1 MTLEARPALVPRAL
15 AGRRSAAPRLLVL
28 ASLLAWAAPPLLLSA
43 GADPGTPR
51 AADVTDADAVTWLD
65 RDGRPLPFRT
75 YEEVETFL
83 KTAAVVSRETA
94 PVGITRPEILVLEK
108 DGVQARAILRLVEE
122 EKQRIR
128 IGGRY
133 CQRFRDSQA
142 HECAA
147 YALARALG
155 LDSVP
160 PVVPRRLGPRPGSVQ
175 IWVEGTRDETAAD
188 FRPPSSAQWVRQI
201 WDRILFDN
209 LILNVDRNAG
219 NLLVGPDYR
228 IWLIDHTRAFQ
239 PQSELLDPDEL
250 EKVNR
255 EAWARLGA
263 MSDDDLKD
271 AVRDHLD
278 VQQLEA
284 LVARRGLL
292 VERVRRLVAERGEAA
307 VFY

>member
-1 MTLEARPALVPRAL
+1 MNVQARLTSARRAFP
-15 AGRRSAAPRLLVL
+15 GRRSPARRLVVLLPLLGGLVPALLVPAR
-28 ASLLAWAAPPLLLSA
+28 ASPEAE
-43 GADPGTPR
+43 GDP
-51 AADVTDADAVTWLD
+51 VTWLD
-65 RDGRPLPFRT
+65 EEGQPLPFQS
-75 YEEVETFL
+75 YEEVEAFL
-83 KTAAVVSRETA
+83 RTAAVVSRETA
-94 PVGITRPEILVLEK
+94 PVGITRPEILVLEGG
-108 DGVQARAILRLVEE
+108 GVRARAILRLVEE
-122 EKQRIR
+122 EKERVR
-128 IGGRY
+128 IGERY
-133 CQRFRDSQA
+133 HQRFRDSQA

-160 PVVPRRLGPRPGSVQ
+160 PVVPRRLGRRPGSVQ
-175 IWVEGTRDETAAD
+175 IWVEGTRDETAAG
-188 FRPPSSAQWVRQI
+188 FHPPSATRWVRQI

-239 PQSELLDPDEL
+239 PQAELLAPEKL

-255 EAWARLGA
+255 RAWERLVA

-271 AVRDHLD
+271 AVRDDLD
-278 VQQLEA
+278 VQQLQA
-284 LVARRGLL
+284 LVARRALL
-292 VERVRRLVAERGEAA
+292 VEHVQRLVAERGEAA